1 MAATLTFAAAL
12 AAPALATPAATT
24 VAPVTLPKLPAGWT
38 AWSARPFLLKPHGT
52 HVETTITSWGYR
64 FSAPGPGPGNAVPAG
79 GIMIDI
85 SLLRSQANRSHR
97 VNLCSTAPV
106 ISGYPRVTL
115 PLTLPK
121 TTTATLEGTPRVK
134 EFRVFGHTGT
144 STTSRCAPTSTHA
157 DQSAQVVGRRA
168 GPQRTSLSELADKT
182 ELLSAICA
190 ARRLRRC
197 GSSSAVVAIGR
208 VFYWRVG
215 LLAVVGC

>member
-115 PLTLPK
+115 PLALPK

-134 EFRVFGHTGT
+134 EFRVFGRYRNLYNFEVRVDVDTRRPIGPRW
-144 STTSRCAPTSTHA
+144 SVAERVLSGLRFPNWPT
-157 DQSAQVVGRRA
+157 RR
-168 GPQRTSLSELADKT
+168 S
-182 ELLSAICA
+182 C
-190 ARRLRRC
+190 
-197 GSSSAVVAIGR
+197 
-208 VFYWRVG
+208 
-215 LLAVVGC
+215 